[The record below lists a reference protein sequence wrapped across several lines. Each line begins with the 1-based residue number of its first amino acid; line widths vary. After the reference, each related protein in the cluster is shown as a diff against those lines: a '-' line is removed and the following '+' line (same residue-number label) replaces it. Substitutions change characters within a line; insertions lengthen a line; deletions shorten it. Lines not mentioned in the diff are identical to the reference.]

1 MQSGLDGSHLLSLEH
16 FEEKTKTR
24 VIISIIS
31 MKICIVQHKKK
42 PNKQKIH
49 FPVEIS
55 RTDIVIKK
63 QLFRYYVNRSR

>member
-16 FEEKTKTR
+16 FEEKTR

-42 PNKQKIH
+42 TNKQKIH